1 MNALLRRLCHEQ
13 DGQALYLA
21 SALLVVLLGTAAI
34 SIDIGFAIHAQREL
48 QASTDAAATAGALD
62 LPNASAA
69 TTALCYSGV
78 GTSGFGGRRTCP
90 NGETLSA
97 GLNAYPD
104 LPGVTA
110 INGTPLVTCVT
121 ASQLATLS
129 ITLGPTCTN
138 AAGGNAVVVEQQV
151 SVPTFFARVFGI
163 NSITLH
169 ANALV
174 LEKGSQGAQP
184 EPVNIMLIVDTTH
197 SMSDADSTCTGTGV
211 ANPTREDCAKAGI
224 RTMLTELE
232 PCDPI
237 SGCGSFNGN
246 GAATHPYQSVG
257 LAIFPGLTNTSYD
270 PDDYDCQTPTLST
283 SNGISLYAATTTQ
296 PPYYTVVPLSNNY
309 LTSGSLNGASS
320 NLVKAI
326 DWANGNTCTSSKY
339 GLQDPGGA
347 GTYYAGVINE
357 AQSAFSTMTGS
368 KNVIILLSDG
378 AANATQSDFVSGTS
392 STYYT
397 NDCAQAVTAAQNA
410 TAAGTQVYAVA
421 YGAST
426 SHSNSCTTDTSTYTG
441 CYTMSQIASNPTLF
455 YSDDADD
462 CQSTANPNLTT
473 LTQIFQAIGYNFQST
488 RVLPFSFY
496 NP

>member
-13 DGQALYLA
+13 EGQALYLA

-48 QASTDAAATAGALD
+48 QASTDAAAMAGALD
-62 LPNASAA
+62 LPNATAAA
-69 TTALCYSGV
+69 TAKAYD
-78 GTSGFGGRRTCP
+78 
-90 NGETLSA
+90 GEST
-97 GLNAYPD
+97 GKNYRPD
-104 LPGVTA
+104 LPNVQMVSGFPV
-110 INGTPLVTCVT
+110 VYCVT

-129 ITLGPTCTN
+129 ITVGPTCTN
-138 AAGGNAVVVEQQV
+138 AVNGNAMAVEQQV
-151 SVPTFFARVFGI
+151 TIPTFFARVFGI

-174 LEKGSQGAQP
+174 LEKGSIGASP
-184 EPVNIMLIVDTTH
+184 EPVNIMIIVDTTH
-197 SMSDADSTCTGTGV
+197 SMTNSDSNCTGTGV
-211 ANPTREDCAKAGI
+211 SNPTREDCAKAGV
-224 RTMLTELE
+224 RTLLAELE

-237 SGCGSFNGN
+237 TGCGTISNGV
-246 GAATHPYQSVG
+246 AQHPYQSVG

-283 SNGISLYAATTTQ
+283 SNGISYYAPPTTQ
-296 PPYYTVVPLSNNY
+296 PPYYTVVPLSNDY
-309 LTSGSLNGASS
+309 LTSGTLNGGSS
-320 NLVKAI
+320 HLVKAI
-326 DWANGNTCTSSKY
+326 DWKDGNNCTSSKY
-339 GLQDPGGA
+339 GLQDQGGA

-357 AQSAFSTMTGS
+357 AQAAFSTMTGQM
-368 KNVIILLSDG
+368 NAIILLSDG
-378 AANATQSDFVSGTS
+378 AANAGQSDFVSGTS

-397 NDCAQAVTAAQNA
+397 NDCAQAITAAQNA

-455 YSDDADD
+455 YSDDADS
-462 CQSTANPNLTT
+462 CKSTDNPNLTT
-473 LTQIFQAIGYNFQST
+473 LTEIFQAIGYTFQST

>member
-1 MNALLRRLCHEQ
+1 MNALFRRLCHEQ
-13 DGQALYLA
+13 NGQALYLVG
-21 SALLVVLLGTAAI
+21 ALLLVFLGTGAI

-48 QASTDAAATAGALD
+48 QTSTDAAATAGALD

-69 TTALCYSGV
+69 TTAKAYD
-78 GTSGFGGRRTCP
+78 
-90 NGETLSA
+90 GEST
-97 GLNAYPD
+97 GKNFRPD
-104 LPGVTA
+104 LRGVTTV
-110 INGTPLVTCVT
+110 NGTPLVTCVT
-121 ASQLATLS
+121 ATQLQTLS
-129 ITLGPTCTN
+129 ITVGPTCTN

-151 SVPTFFARVFGI
+151 TIPTFFARVFGI
-163 NSITLH
+163 SSITLH

-174 LEKGSQGAQP
+174 LEKGSLGASP

-197 SMSDADSTCTGTGV
+197 SMTSSDPTCTGTGL
-211 ANPTREDCAKAGI
+211 ASPTREDCAKAGV
-224 RTMLTELE
+224 RTMLAELE

-237 SGCGSFNGN
+237 KGCGSFNGN

-257 LAIFPGLTNTSYD
+257 LGIFPGLTGTSYD
-270 PDDYDCQTPTLST
+270 VDEYNCQSTTLST
-283 SNGISLYAATTTQ
+283 SKGISYYANPTTQ
-296 PPYYTVVPLSNNY
+296 PPYYTIVPLSNNF

-320 NLVKAI
+320 NLVKAV
-326 DWANGNTCTSSKY
+326 DWKDGNTCTSSKY

-357 AQSAFSTMTGS
+357 AQAAFASLTGS
-368 KNVIILLSDG
+368 KNAIILLSDG
-378 AANATQSDFVSGTS
+378 AANATQTDFVSGTS

-410 TAAGTQVYAVA
+410 TKAGTQVYAVA

-441 CYTMSQIASNPTLF
+441 CYTMSQIASNPTMF
-455 YSDDADD
+455 YSDDADG
-462 CQSTANPNLTT
+462 CQSTANPNLTS
-473 LTQIFQAIGYNFQST
+473 LTQIFQAIPYNFMST
-488 RVLPFSFY
+488 RVLPFNLY

>member
-1 MNALLRRLCHEQ
+1 MNALLSRLYHEQ
-13 DGQALYLA
+13 DGQALYLV
-21 SALLVVLLGTAAI
+21 SGLLIVFLGAAAI

-69 TTALCYSGV
+69 ITAQAYD
-78 GTSGFGGRRTCP
+78 
-90 NGETLSA
+90 GEPT
-97 GLNAYPD
+97 GKNYNRD
-104 LPGVTA
+104 LPGVQEVS
-110 INGTPLVTCVT
+110 GFPVVYCVT

-129 ITLGPTCTN
+129 ITVGPTCTN

-151 SVPTFFARVFGI
+151 TIPTFFARAFGI

-174 LEKGSQGAQP
+174 LEKGSQTAQP
-184 EPVNIMLIVDTTH
+184 EPVNVMIIVDTTH
-197 SMSDADSTCTGTGV
+197 SMTSADSTCTGTGIS
-211 ANPTREDCAKAGI
+211 NPTREDCAKAGV
-224 RTMLTELE
+224 RTLLAELT
-232 PCDPI
+232 PCNPI
-237 SGCGSFNGN
+237 TGCGSFNSN

-257 LAIFPGLTNTSYD
+257 LAVFPGLTSTSYD

-283 SNGISLYAATTTQ
+283 SNGISYYANPTTK

-309 LTSGSLNGASS
+309 LTSGALNGASS
-320 NLVKAI
+320 NLVKAV
-326 DWANGNTCTSSKY
+326 DWKDGNTCTSSAY
-339 GLQDPGGA
+339 GLQDQGGA
-347 GTYYAGVINE
+347 GTYYAGVITE

-368 KNVIILLSDG
+368 MNAIILVSDG

-410 TAAGTQVYAVA
+410 TAAGTQVYAIA

-426 SHSNSCTTDTSTYTG
+426 SESNSCTTDTSTYSG
-441 CYTMSQIASNPTLF
+441 CYTMSQIASNPTMF
-455 YSDDADD
+455 YSDDADG
-462 CQSTANPNLTT
+462 CVSSANPSLTN
-473 LTQIFQAIGYNFQST
+473 LTQIFQAIPYNWAYT
-488 RVLPFSFY
+488 RVLPFSLY

>member
-1 MNALLRRLCHEQ
+1 MNALFRRLCHEQ

-21 SALLVVLLGTAAI
+21 SALLVVLLGMAAI

-48 QASTDAAATAGALD
+48 QTSTDAAATAGALD
-62 LPNASAA
+62 LPNATAA
-69 TTALCYSGV
+69 TTAKAYD
-78 GTSGFGGRRTCP
+78 
-90 NGETLSA
+90 GEST
-97 GLNAYPD
+97 GKNYRPD
-104 LPGVTA
+104 LPGVQE
-110 INGTPLVTCVT
+110 VTGFPAVYCVT

-129 ITLGPTCTN
+129 ITVGPTCTN

-151 SVPTFFARVFGI
+151 TIPTFFARVFGF

-197 SMSDADSTCTGTGV
+197 SMNDADSTCTGTGI

-224 RTMLTELE
+224 RTMLAELE

-246 GAATHPYQSVG
+246 GAAQHPYQSVG

-283 SNGISLYAATTTQ
+283 SNGISLYAAPTTQ

-357 AQSAFSTMTGS
+357 AQSAFSTMTGAL
-368 KNVIILLSDG
+368 NVIILLSDG

-397 NDCAQAVTAAQNA
+397 NDCAQAVTSAQNA

-426 SHSNSCTTDTSTYTG
+426 SQSNSCTTDTSTYSG
-441 CYTMSQIASNPTLF
+441 CYTMAHIASNPTLF
-455 YSDDADD
+455 YSDDADG
-462 CQSTANPNLTT
+462 CQSASNPNLTS
-473 LTQIFQAIGYNFQST
+473 LTQIFQAIPYNFQST

-496 NP
+496 SP